1 MKILNLIWVSDDS
14 MLFKTLRLI
23 RINLKLKIY
32 FRFCSP
38 FKPANLEISRL
49 IGVFRI
55 CENGELSLLP

>member
-1 MKILNLIWVSDDS
+1 MKILNLIWVPDDS
-14 MLFKTLRLI
+14 MLFKTIRLI
-23 RINLKLKIY
+23 RINLKLEIY

-38 FKPANLEISRL
+38 KPANLEISRL

>member
-1 MKILNLIWVSDDS
+1 
-14 MLFKTLRLI
+14 MLFKTIRLI
-23 RINLKLKIY
+23 RINLKLEIY

-38 FKPANLEISRL
+38 KPANLEISRL